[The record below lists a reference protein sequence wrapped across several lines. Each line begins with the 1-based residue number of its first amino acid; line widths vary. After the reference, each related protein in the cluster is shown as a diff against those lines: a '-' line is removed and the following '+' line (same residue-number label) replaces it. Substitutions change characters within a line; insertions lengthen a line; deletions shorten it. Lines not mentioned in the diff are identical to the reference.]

1 MRKPTPACPLFASEW
16 YSRWPLWSGETFL
29 RTSPSPITSH
39 CMLFSFSSSNLFTCS
54 SFSITLCVAIFTHLV
69 VVLLDPEIYNTSAYV
84 GLYRS
89 SLADSNQRPGHIHPC
104 YWGVGPRL
112 ICTLHTV
119 FHGLPFLIGQCWLER
134 NTATCLCHS
143 PHLVCRNCLHL
154 YLSIVLSRLHK
165 P

>member
-54 SFSITLCVAIFTHLV
+54 SFSITLCVAIFTHWV
-69 VVLLDPEIYNTSAYV
+69 VVLLEPEIINTSAYV
-84 GLYRS
+84 GVC
-89 SLADSNQRPGHIHPC
+89 SLADSNQRSGHRHPC
-104 YWGVGPRL
+104 HWGFGPRL
-112 ICTLHTV
+112 MCYCTAYCFSWPTLLRPRSPMRVGRKHRDV
-119 FHGLPFLIGQCWLER
+119 SMSF
-134 NTATCLCHS
+134 ATFGMSKLRRPTPTCQSC
-143 PHLVCRNCLHL
+143 C
-154 YLSIVLSRLHK
+154 K